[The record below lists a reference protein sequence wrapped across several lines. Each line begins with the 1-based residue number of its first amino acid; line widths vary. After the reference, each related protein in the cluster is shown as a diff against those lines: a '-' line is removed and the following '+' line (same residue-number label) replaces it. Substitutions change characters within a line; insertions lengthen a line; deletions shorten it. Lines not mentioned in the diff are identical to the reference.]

1 MLTATKLDKLRPKSA
16 PFRVADGQGLSI
28 EVNPGG
34 AKTWVYRYRL
44 NGRQAPVRLGRYPAI
59 SLAEARERR
68 LEAEKLVAHGK
79 SPAIEKTAHKAGLS
93 ARSTV
98 AQFSERFM
106 EDRVKPVRK
115 STTQIERYFRK
126 QIIPEIGAHKLTDVT
141 PQHVLTITDR
151 LKGYG
156 SPMAALEVRN
166 LLKRLFAY
174 AIARQLATF
183 NPAAA
188 IPASSIATLK
198 SRDRVLTANEIHTYL
213 DKLYRSD
220 IARRYALSLHLILMT
235 LVRKSE
241 LVLARWSE
249 IDLGRGEW
257 HIPAA
262 NTKMGK
268 PRIVYLPTQAIALF
282 AELKTLAC
290 GSDFV
295 LPGRNKPTQP
305 IGRTALNT
313 MLRSIKF
320 GIPEFTIHD
329 SRRTASTHLHEM
341 GWKSDVIEKAL
352 GHEVGGVRGIYN
364 RAEYATERKKM
375 LQQWATFV
383 ESLLTGNKVVGIN
396 WKSSVNN

>member
-1 MLTATKLDKLRPKSA
+1 MLTVTKLDKLRPKTA
-16 PFRVADGQGLSI
+16 PYRVADGQGLSI

-44 NGRQAPVRLGRYPAI
+44 DGRQAPVRLGRYPAI
-59 SLAEARERR
+59 SLAEAREKR

-79 SPAIEKTAHKAGLS
+79 SPAVEKTARKAGLS

-115 STTQIERYFRK
+115 NTKQIERYFRK
-126 QIIPEIGAHKLTDVT
+126 QIIPEIGSLKIGDVT
-141 PQHVLTITDR
+141 PQHVLALTDR

-156 SPMAALEVRN
+156 SPMAALELRN
-166 LLKRLFAY
+166 LLKRFFAY
-174 AIARQLATF
+174 AMARQLATF

-188 IPASSIATLK
+188 IPGSSIATPK
-198 SRDRVLTANEIHTYL
+198 SRDRVLSANEIHTYL

-220 IARRYALSLHLILMT
+220 IARRYALSLHVILIT

-241 LVLARWSE
+241 LVLAKWSE
-249 IDLGRGEW
+249 IDLEKGVW
-257 HIPAA
+257 DIPAA

-268 PRIVYLPTQAIALF
+268 PRVVYLSSQAVALF
-282 AELKTLAC
+282 EELKTLAS
-290 GSDFV
+290 GAEHV
-295 LPGRNKPTQP
+295 LPGRNKPTHP

-320 GIPEFTIHD
+320 GIQQFTIHD

-352 GHEVGGVRGIYN
+352 GHEIGGIRGVYN
-364 RAEYATERKKM
+364 RAEYANERKKM
-375 LQQWATFV
+375 LQQWATHV
-383 ESLLTGNKVVGIN
+383 ESLIAGGNIVAIHSKMQTR
-396 WKSSVNN
+396 

>member
-1 MLTATKLDKLRPKSA
+1 MLTATKLNKLRPKSA
-16 PFRVADGQGLSI
+16 PYRIADGQGLSI

-59 SLAEARERR
+59 SLAEAREKR

-79 SPAIEKTAHKAGLS
+79 SPAIEKTAHKVGLS

-98 AQFSERFM
+98 AQFSERFL
-106 EDRVKPVRK
+106 EDRVRPMRK
-115 STTQIERYFRK
+115 NPKQMERYFRK
-126 QIIPEIGAHKLTDVT
+126 HINPEIGNLKIAEVT

-156 SPMAALEVRN
+156 SPMAALELRN
-166 LLKRLFAY
+166 LLKRFFAY
-174 AIARQLATF
+174 AMARQLATF

-188 IPASSIATLK
+188 IPGSSIATPK
-198 SRDRVLTANEIHTYL
+198 SRDRVLSANEIHAYL

-220 IARRYALSLHLILMT
+220 IARRYVLSLHLILIT

-241 LVLARWSE
+241 LVLAKWSE
-249 IDLGRGEW
+249 IDSDTGEW
-257 HIPAA
+257 SIPAA

-268 PRIVYLPTQAIALF
+268 PRVVYLSSQAVTLF
-282 AELKTLAC
+282 EELKTLAS
-290 GSDFV
+290 GAEHV
-295 LPGRNKPTQP
+295 LPGRNVPTQP

-313 MLRSIKF
+313 MLRSVKF
-320 GIPEFTIHD
+320 GIPQFTIHD

-352 GHEVGGVRGIYN
+352 GHEIGGIRGVYN
-364 RAEYATERKKM
+364 RAEYANERKRM
-375 LQQWATFV
+375 LEHWSTYVQT
-383 ESLLTGNKVVGIN
+383 LLTGGNVVAIN
-396 WKSSVNN
+396 SKQQAGK

>member
-1 MLTATKLDKLRPKSA
+1 MLTVTKLDKLRPKPA
-16 PFRVADGQGLSI
+16 PYRIADGQGLSI

-59 SLAEARERR
+59 SLAEAREKR

-115 STTQIERYFRK
+115 NIKQIECYFRK
-126 QIIPEIGAHKLTDVT
+126 QIIPEIGSLKIADVT
-141 PQHVLTITDR
+141 PQHVLRITDR

-156 SPMAALEVRN
+156 SPMAALDVRN
-166 LLKRLFAY
+166 LLKRFFAY
-174 AIARQLATF
+174 AMARQLATF

-188 IPASSIATLK
+188 IPGRSIATPK
-198 SRDRVLTANEIHTYL
+198 SRERVLTAAEIHTYL
-213 DKLYRSD
+213 DKVYKSD
-220 IARRYALSLHLILMT
+220 IARRYAISLHLILIT

-241 LVLARWSE
+241 LVLAKWSE
-249 IDLGRGEW
+249 IDLEAGEW

-268 PRIVYLPTQAIALF
+268 PRVVYLSTQAIALL
-282 AELKTLAC
+282 AELKTLGC

-320 GIPEFTIHD
+320 GIQQFTIHD

-352 GHEVGGVRGIYN
+352 GHEIGGVRGIYN
-364 RAEYATERKKM
+364 RAEYAIERKRM
-375 LQQWATFV
+375 LQQWATYV
-383 ESLLTGNKVVGIN
+383 ESLLVGGNVVAIN
-396 WKSSVNN
+396 SKQSLGK

>member
-1 MLTATKLDKLRPKSA
+1 MLTVTRLDRLRPKSA
-16 PFRVADGQGLSI
+16 PYRVADGQGLSI

-59 SLAEARERR
+59 SLSEAREKR

-93 ARSTV
+93 ARSTI

-115 STTQIERYFRK
+115 NTKQIERYFRK
-126 QIIPEIGAHKLTDVT
+126 QIIPEIGSQKIADVT
-141 PQHVLTITDR
+141 PQQVLAITDR

-166 LLKRLFAY
+166 LLKRFFAY
-174 AIARQLATF
+174 AMARQLVTF

-188 IPASSIATLK
+188 IPGSSIATPK
-198 SRDRVLTANEIHTYL
+198 SRDRVLSANEIHTYL

-220 IARRYALSLHLILMT
+220 IARRYALSLHLILIT

-241 LVLARWSE
+241 LVLAKWSE
-249 IDLGRGEW
+249 IYLEIGEW

-268 PRIVYLPTQAIALF
+268 PRVVYLPSQAVALF

-290 GSDFV
+290 GADHV

-320 GIPEFTIHD
+320 GIPQFTIHD

-352 GHEVGGVRGIYN
+352 GHEIGGIRGVYN
-364 RAEYATERKKM
+364 RAEYANERKKM
-375 LQQWATFV
+375 LQQWSTYV
-383 ESLLTGNKVVGIN
+383 ETLLTPAAI
-396 WKSSVNN
+396 SLP